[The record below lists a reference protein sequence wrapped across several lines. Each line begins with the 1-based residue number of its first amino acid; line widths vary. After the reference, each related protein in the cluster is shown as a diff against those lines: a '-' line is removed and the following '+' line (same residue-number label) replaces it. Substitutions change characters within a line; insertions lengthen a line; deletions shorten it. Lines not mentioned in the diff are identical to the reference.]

1 MSQSN
6 FQLPESAP
14 VSQQITHTVAETTNT
29 DPLELDPLFNTIDPE
44 SLNALFEPTKT
55 GSQRATGSVAFEYA
69 GCGVTVFADGT
80 VDVASSDAQTES
92 QANLTSLD

>member
-1 MSQSN
+1 MSQST

-14 VSQQITHTVAETTNT
+14 VSQRVTHAVAETTNT

-44 SLNALFEPTKT
+44 SINTLFKPTNT

-69 GCGVTVFADGT
+69 GCDVTVFADGT
-80 VDVASSDAQTES
+80 VDATSCES
-92 QANLTSLD
+92 QIEVQGNLTSQD